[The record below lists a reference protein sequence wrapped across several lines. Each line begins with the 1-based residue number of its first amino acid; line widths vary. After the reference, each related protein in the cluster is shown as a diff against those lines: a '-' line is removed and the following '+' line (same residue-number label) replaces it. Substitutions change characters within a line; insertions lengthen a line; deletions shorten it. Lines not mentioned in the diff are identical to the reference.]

1 MRALT
6 CDSKSSI
13 LKPPSRLFFSR
24 VQYFFSD
31 YMQNVLR
38 VNLSDVGRLF
48 ALTGVTA
55 AVIGPLLGLIYDR
68 VGRMPLFLFISSC
81 VLVPASVVYLFN
93 AQLGLLNA
101 PSHMAL
107 LIAAIVFMAVA
118 EVSQKT
124 IVQVLLVRV
133 LPIAHFS
140 VLQGCIVALTNAC
153 VAITFLIVGASTKR
167 DATYTGASALI
178 EALVCVLLLLSGA
191 ILFVDV
197 RDGSALSIVEHS
209 SGDPD
214 HEDHA
219 GSSGASV
226 GDGRRS
232 SRGGIDS
239 FDDDAGEEDDHE
251 SAQLVKN

>member
-1 MRALT
+1 MHPFRAF
-6 CDSKSSI
+6 SS
-13 LKPPSRLFFSR
+13 RM
-24 VQYFFSD
+24 QYFFSD
-31 YMQNVLR
+31 YLQTVLR
-38 VNLSDVGRLF
+38 VNLNDAARLF
-48 ALTGVTA
+48 ALAGVTA
-55 AVIGPLLGLIYDR
+55 AVIGPLLGLVYDR

-93 AQLGLLNA
+93 AQLGLLNTR
-101 PSHMAL
+101 SHMAL
-107 LIAAIVFMAVA
+107 LIAAIVLMAVA

-167 DATYTGASALI
+167 DASYTGASALI
-178 EALVCVLLLLSGA
+178 EALMCVLLLLSGA
-191 ILFVDV
+191 ILLVDV
-197 RDGSALSIVEHS
+197 RDGGALSIVERS
-209 SGDPD
+209 GGDPD
-214 HEDHA
+214 RVDHA
-219 GSSGASV
+219 GSGASV

-232 SRGGIDS
+232 SRGGIDT

-251 SAQLVKN
+251 SAKLVRN